1 MSVSAIIGD
10 YILLRWAVMRD
21 VSAMAAST
29 IALSFQPSTWKRPV
43 RVQFA
48 RQILFSG
55 VEAIWIVALIAVLT
69 GASVVVQAQLWLSR
83 FGQTEMLGALLTA
96 VIIRVAG
103 PVLVNFVVIGRSGT
117 AIATELANMRVRGE
131 VSLLD
136 AQGIDPMLYLILP
149 RVLGLM
155 ISVLSLVIIFILLSL
170 SSGYMFGLM
179 FGVTTSDAI
188 SFANSVFS
196 AITPG
201 DVYNLLGKTL
211 IPGIATGCI
220 CSFEGL
226 RVRGLITEVPQATTK
241 AVVNSILTLLLISVL
256 VSVCAYV

>member
-1 MSVSAIIGD
+1 
-10 YILLRWAVMRD
+10 MRD

-29 IALSFQPSTWKRPV
+29 LALSAQRSTWKQPV
-43 RVQFA
+43 RVQFG

-55 VEAIWIVALIAVLT
+55 VEAVWIVAVIAVIT

-83 FGQTEMLGALLTA
+83 FGQTDMLGPLLTA

-117 AIATELANMRVRGE
+117 AITTELANMRVRGE

-136 AQGIDPMLYLILP
+136 AQGVDPMLYLVLP

-155 ISVLSLVIIFILLSL
+155 ISVLSLAVIFILLSL
-170 SSGYMFGLM
+170 SSGYIFGLI
-179 FGVTTSDAI
+179 FGVTTSDSL
-188 SFANSVFS
+188 SFINSVFS
-196 AITPG
+196 AVTPG
-201 DVYNLLGKTL
+201 DVFNVLGKTL
-211 IPGIATGCI
+211 IPGIATGCV
-220 CSFEGL
+220 CCYEGL
-226 RVRGLITEVPQATTK
+226 SIRGLITEVPQATTR
-241 AVVNSILTLLLISVL
+241 AVVNSILSLLMISVL